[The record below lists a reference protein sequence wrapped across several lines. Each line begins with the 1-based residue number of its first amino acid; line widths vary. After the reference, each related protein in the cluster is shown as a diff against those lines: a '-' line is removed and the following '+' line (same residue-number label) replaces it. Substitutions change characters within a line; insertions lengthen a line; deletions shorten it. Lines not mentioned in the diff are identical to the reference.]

1 MGLRHT
7 IDDPRGSAR
16 PDGGDFPG
24 AEGLRRR
31 LAAIAEDVDCDE
43 TAPTEA
49 ATISLFEVMTAAAAG
64 AAEMPGPDL
73 STLGGGDIQCF
84 WSQDGRHLFL
94 AISPTGG
101 RRLQELVSNDEGTRT
116 LAVVDEPDRDR
127 LFAAIHWVLGHGDS
141 D

>member
-7 IDDPRGSAR
+7 IDDARGAAR
-16 PDGGDFPG
+16 SDGGDFPG

-31 LAAIAEDVDCDE
+31 LAAISEDVDRDE

-49 ATISLFEVMTAAAAG
+49 ATISLFELMRAAAG

-84 WSQDGRHLFL
+84 WSRGGRLLSL

-101 RRLQELVSNDEGTRT
+101 RRLQELVSEDEGTRT
-116 LAVVDEPDRDR
+116 LALVDEPDRDR